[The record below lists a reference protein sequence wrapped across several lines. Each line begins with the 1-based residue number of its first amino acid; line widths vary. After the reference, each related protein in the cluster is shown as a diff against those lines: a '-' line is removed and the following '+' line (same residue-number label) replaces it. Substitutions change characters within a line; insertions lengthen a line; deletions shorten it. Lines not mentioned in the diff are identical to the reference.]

1 MIPPLVEV
9 REESSGFFLG
19 RFENATGW
27 CKELKALPILNFS
40 LTSSRLFHKVFNKAV
55 EKCFLFRS

>member
-1 MIPPLVEV
+1 MIPLAAEA
-9 REESSGFFLG
+9 REELSGFFRG
-19 RFENATGW
+19 RFEDATGW

-55 EKCFLFRS
+55 EK